1 MFVVQ
6 ARYRGRARRR
16 AEFVQKSA
24 EALSTLPG
32 GGDFEVIGVEEI
44 VAAIETPQG
53 VCDTIMAL
61 LSAGDWA
68 VACVVF
74 IDDEATDTLLDEE
87 DVVTEKAFKFAASTL
102 GAHARSG
109 SVKAGVKI
117 NNRKNVGWGNDIQSV
132 FTMISHILAKRTAE
146 GREAT
151 SLVRSGL
158 NQNEAAQELGI
169 SKQAM
174 SQRLQAAGWQAELAG
189 YHLAISLLRRVSRA
203 ES

>member
-16 AEFVQKSA
+16 AEFVQQA
-24 EALSTLPG
+24 AQALSTLPSG
-32 GGDFEVIGVEEI
+32 GEFKVTSVEEI
-44 VAAIETPQG
+44 AASIETPQG

-68 VACVVF
+68 VSCVVF
-74 IDDEATDTLLDEE
+74 IDDETEGMLIDE
-87 DVVTEKAFKFAASTL
+87 DSVLKEKAFKFAASTL

-109 SVKAGVKI
+109 TVKAGVKI
-117 NNRKNVGWGNDIQSV
+117 NNRKNIGWGNDIQSV

-189 YHLAISLLRRVSRA
+189 YHLAISLLRRVSRLD
-203 ES
+203 S

>member
-1 MFVVQ
+1 MYVIQ
-6 ARYRGRARRR
+6 ARYRGRQRRR
-16 AEFVQKSA
+16 AEFVTKSA
-24 EALSTLPG
+24 QALSTLQG
-32 GGDFEVIGVEEI
+32 GGQFEVVGVEDI
-44 VAAIETPQG
+44 AAVIETPQG

-68 VACVVF
+68 VSCVVW
-74 IDDEATDTLLDEE
+74 IDDNMTDTLVPNENIFK
-87 DVVTEKAFKFAASTL
+87 EKAFRFAASTM

-117 NNRKNVGWGNDIQSV
+117 NNRKNVGWGNDLQSV
-132 FTMISHILAKRTAE
+132 FTMISHILSKRTME

-189 YHLAISLLRRVSRA
+189 YHLAVSLLRRIDRL
-203 ES
+203 EQ